1 MGRGVVLSGAGMLVN
16 VRGGSFV
23 PCGGAGT
30 LLGDVITKEGPM
42 GEDRNLQV
50 APEGSLTQM
59 VVNVVT
65 RSSWKVNLEV
75 TAVLLLIDT
84 RSAVM
89 SLLVIN
95 LVIVRIKKKLR
106 KKI

>member
-1 MGRGVVLSGAGMLVN
+1 M
-16 VRGGSFV
+16 
-23 PCGGAGT
+23 
-30 LLGDVITKEGPM
+30 LLGDVISKEGPM

-84 RSAVM
+84 RSAVIP
-89 SLLVIN
+89 LLVMN
-95 LVIVRIKKKLR
+95 LSIVRIKKKL
-106 KKI
+106 KKKRSEHGNIYRVGKNYKK